1 MVYRKEFEGVVFE
14 GEGQAEFEAKLLEG
28 ERTKRWPRVPVG
40 TGKLENKTAIVTG
53 AAGGQGE
60 VEAKVLAQQGAKV
73 VIVDLPEKEEEM
85 IRVRDCILS
94 DGGEAIYVGADV
106 SMEENWEKKIVPTAL
121 ENYGSINVLVS
132 NAGVLSSGSVIS
144 TTMEN
149 FDHCMGVDFYGVFYG
164 IRHCAPEM
172 IKAGGGA
179 IVNTSSISGCVY
191 GQANFAGYA
200 ASKAAV
206 LGLSRQAACD
216 LTEYGIRVNTLHP
229 GHVLTPMT
237 VVRPA
242 NRAKLSEATFM
253 KRYAMSEELALP
265 CLFLACD
272 DSAFITAQ
280 DLYVDG
286 GMTACLN
293 TNNKM
298 YSK

>member
-14 GEGQAEFEAKLLEG
+14 GKGQEEFEKKLLEG
-28 ERTKRWPRVPVG
+28 ERTKRWPRVEKG
-40 TGKLENKTAIVTG
+40 TGKLEDKTAIVTG

-60 VEAKVLAQQGAKV
+60 AEAKVLAQQGAKV
-73 VIVDLPEKEEEM
+73 VIVDLPELESEM
-85 IRVRDCILS
+85 IRVRDHILE
-94 DGGEAIYVGADV
+94 DGGEAMYVPCDV
-106 SMEENWEKKIVPTAL
+106 SVEADWENVVAKAVEA
-121 ENYGSINVLVS
+121 YGSINVLVN
-132 NAGVLSSGSVIS
+132 NAGVLSSGSVIT

-149 FDHCMGVDFYGVFYG
+149 FNYCMGVDFYGVMYG
-164 IRHCAPEM
+164 MRHCAPEM

-200 ASKAAV
+200 AAKAAV

-216 LTEYGIRVNTLHP
+216 LAEYGIRVNTLHP

-242 NRAKLSEATFM
+242 NRQKLSEATFM

-293 TNNKM
+293 TNNKL